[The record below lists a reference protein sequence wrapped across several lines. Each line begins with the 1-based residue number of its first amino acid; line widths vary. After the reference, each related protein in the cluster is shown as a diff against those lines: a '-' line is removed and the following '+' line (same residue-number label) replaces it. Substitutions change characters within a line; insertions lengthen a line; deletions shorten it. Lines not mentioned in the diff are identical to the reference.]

1 MPARARDGREY
12 ESISYTPERSPS
24 RSRRPRLRHERLLER
39 RPLLP
44 AGTPRSA
51 PPRPSPA
58 PTPSASLPK
67 LPRAL
72 GVHALQQIPLIHRV
86 APRRLRRHHR
96 RGLRRPSPQLRVPE
110 VIRRAQRPHVQEQ
123 PPEPAPRGR
132 GRRSAEA
139 SPPNASSRIR
149 ILPPILLLLLAL
161 LVLLV
166 VPLLVLLV
174 DGEKGGDAR
183 GFGLGLGLVRPLGG
197 PLRVAAPP
205 DSPPRSRRS
214 ATRRRRASRARLPG
228 LPGGSRDRRA
238 AVF

>member
-1 MPARARDGREY
+1 MMSESARAGSPARARDGREY
-12 ESISYTPERSPS
+12 ESNTPERSPS
-24 RSRRPRLRHERLLER
+24 RSRRPRLRRERLLER
-39 RPLLP
+39 RPLP
-44 AGTPRSA
+44 PRSELRDQR
-51 PPRPSPA
+51 PLVLRPRPRP
-58 PTPSASLPK
+58 PLPLPK

-132 GRRSAEA
+132 GLRERREPL
-139 SPPNASSRIR
+139 SPGSLSRFR
-149 ILPPILLLLLAL
+149 ILPLLLLLLLLL

-183 GFGLGLGLVRPLGG
+183 GLGLGLVLV
-197 PLRVAAPP
+197 L
-205 DSPPRSRRS
+205 
-214 ATRRRRASRARLPG
+214 
-228 LPGGSRDRRA
+228 
-238 AVF
+238 VFVVLTIIIIIIIVINSIFRFKLCFC